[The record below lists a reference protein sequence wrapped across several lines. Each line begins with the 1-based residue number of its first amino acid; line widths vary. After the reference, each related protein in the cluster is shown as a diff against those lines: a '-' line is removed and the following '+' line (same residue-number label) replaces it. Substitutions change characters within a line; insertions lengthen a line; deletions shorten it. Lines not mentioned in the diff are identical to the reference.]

1 MSERLTSEARVAVG
15 MAHTIA
21 SLCASQEVETEHLLL
36 AIMRENPAFLNRFLT
51 TKVTGDPMSE
61 VIHENAAKGHD
72 FSQLMKRATPK
83 RTEEFE
89 RVMAMA
95 AEEAQRAGK
104 EDSGIEHLL
113 LAILREVNS
122 TAAKMLLDRG
132 ADLDLIRF
140 QLAAVPHEAPS
151 EQEQKSRALNRI
163 MNLLESSHPS
173 TRARI
178 AEIRSRL
185 ERGEDV
191 ADISDEVMEIMGD
204 GARAERNPER
214 SSAPPD
220 LLSEKVRRLVFFAQ
234 FEAKKSG
241 SSEVETG
248 HLLLVVLREQKKY
261 LDLFLPLASS
271 KESVCA
277 EIEQTL
283 HTTED
288 ISPLQSSPITSRPP
302 VSEECSRAQ
311 IYAREEAARLLSPRV
326 GTEHLLLGLL
336 RDEGTFAS
344 RMMRKYGAELEKI
357 RRGLAASPLQSSS
370 NSDHRL
376 Q

>member
-1 MSERLTSEARVAVG
+1 MSERLSSEARVAVG
-15 MAHTIA
+15 VAHTIA
-21 SLCASQEVETEHLLL
+21 RICASQEVETEHLLL
-36 AIMRENPAFLNRFLT
+36 AIMRENPAFLNRFLK

-61 VIHENAAKGHD
+61 VIHENSAKEQD
-72 FSQLMKRATPK
+72 ISKLMERAIPK
-83 RTEEFE
+83 RSAEFE
-89 RVMAMA
+89 RVIAMA
-95 AEEAQRAGK
+95 EEEAQRAAK

-122 TAAKMLLDRG
+122 TAAKMLRDRG

-151 EQEQKSRALNRI
+151 EQEQKIRALNR
-163 MNLLESSHPS
+163 MLNLLESSHPS

-178 AEIRSRL
+178 AQIKSQL
-185 ERGEDV
+185 ERGEDIS
-191 ADISDEVMEIMGD
+191 DISDEVMEIIGD

-214 SSAPPD
+214 NSAPPNP
-220 LLSEKVRRLVFFAQ
+220 LSEKVRRLVFFAQ
-234 FEAKKSG
+234 FEAKRSG

-271 KESVCA
+271 MESVCL

-283 HTTED
+283 HTTEN
-288 ISPLQSSPITSRPP
+288 ISPFESTPITSRPP
-302 VSEECSRAQ
+302 ISEECSRAQ
-311 IYAREEAARLLSPRV
+311 IYAREEATRLSSQRI

-344 RMMRKYGAELEKI
+344 RTMRKYGAELEKI
-357 RRGLAASPLQSSS
+357 RTGLAAAPLQSSS
-370 NSDHRL
+370 SSEHRL